1 MAAIDKFIFEMNAV
15 GNAVPEM
22 KKVEQQLSKVN
33 NQVSK
38 SSVALKQYANTNRA
52 VTKTTGNFTRN
63 LGMASLQFQD
73 IAVQAS
79 MGTNALRI
87 MTMQGPQLASVFG
100 PKGMIIGAL
109 VATGGAILGVSMS
122 GKKLTADFK
131 KIASDFPILT
141 NAFKVAFDGIK
152 RFASAAFDFMIDL
165 VNGAI
170 NGIRKL
176 VAGLAAIPD
185 VVAAM
190 RRTASLQFDNFR
202 KAIDIMINGLKIG
215 FNQAVAFV
223 QQIFMDALNIING
236 KINSVFDGLEGLYNK
251 VANLIGAS
259 PITIPIEL
267 PTDLSADTS
276 EASKRIAD
284 LTANSRALADAMSA
298 NNAAIQA
305 SSTGYDVL
313 KGAMQGVK
321 DVDIREYFKLTGK
334 AGEDAAAGVKKLT
347 DAQKRVQDIAT
358 TMKSSMTDAFMSIAD
373 RTKTVEDAFRAMAR
387 DIIAQLFR
395 VLVVQRMVNAAMGFL
410 GFSKGPTGEFTEFAN
425 PFKRQY
431 GGNVYANK
439 PYLVGEAGPE
449 LMIPRSSGSIVP
461 NNKLGG
467 GTVVVNQT
475 INISTGV
482 QQTVRNEIRSLM
494 PQIADSAKAAVSDA
508 KRRGGSYGRAF
519 A

>member
-22 KKVEQQLSKVN
+22 KKVEDQLNKVN
-33 NQVSK
+33 KQVSK
-38 SSVALKQYANTNRA
+38 SSGALKQYANANRA

-100 PKGMIIGAL
+100 PKGMVIGAL
-109 VATGGAILGVSMS
+109 VATGGAIAGVAAS
-122 GKKLTADFK
+122 GKKLTVDFK
-131 KIASDFPILT
+131 KIASDFPVLT
-141 NAFKVAFDGIK
+141 DAFKTAFSGIK
-152 RFASAAFDFMIDL
+152 RFASATFNFMIDL
-165 VNGAI
+165 VNGII
-170 NGIRKL
+170 NGVRRL
-176 VAGLAAIPD
+176 VAALAAIPD
-185 VVAAM
+185 VVKAM
-190 RRTASLQFDNFR
+190 RQTASLQFDNFR
-202 KAIDIMINGLKIG
+202 HAIDVMINGLKIG
-215 FNQAVAFV
+215 FNTSVAFV
-223 QQIFMDALNIING
+223 KQIFMDALNVING
-236 KINSVFDGLEGLYNK
+236 KINSVFDGLESLYNK
-251 VANLIGAS
+251 VAGLIGGS

-267 PTDLSADTS
+267 PTDLTADTS
-276 EASKRIAD
+276 NALNRISELDAE
-284 LTANSRALADAMSA
+284 NQALGDAIKA
-298 NNAAIQA
+298 NNLAIQA

-321 DVDIREYFKLTGK
+321 DVDIREYFKLTKK
-334 AGEDAAAGVKKLT
+334 AGEDAGSGVDKLT
-347 DAQKRVQDIAT
+347 DAQKRVKDIAT
-358 TMKSSMTDAFMSIAD
+358 TMKSSMTDAFMGIAD
-373 RTKTVEDAFRAMAR
+373 RTKTVQDAFRAMAR
-387 DIIAQLFR
+387 DIISQLFR
-395 VLVVQRMVNAAMGFL
+395 VLVVQKMVNAAMGFL

-425 PFKRQY
+425 PFKRQH

-467 GTVVVNQT
+467 ETIVVNQT
-475 INISTGV
+475 INVTTGV
-482 QQTVRNEIRSLM
+482 QQTVRAEIRQLM